1 MRGCPTGQPLL
12 GKILSYKR
20 IMPMKGRSKVKS
32 YKFIVNPIA
41 GGGKAKAL
49 LPDIERFFREHGAEY
64 DIYQT
69 RCRGD
74 GIEAAEKAAA
84 EGFEVIVAAGGDG
97 TVNEVLNGI
106 AGSGAVLAAVHGGKG
121 NDFATAVN
129 MPREIGSACSALLA
143 GRTRTIDLGRVMD
156 RYFINSVG
164 VGFDAAVA
172 SRVNEGIKFFKG
184 TSAYTYVF
192 LEKLFSYRAVE
203 AEIDTGNGPIKAT
216 PLLVAVGIGQA
227 YGGGMKIVPDAIQ
240 DDGLFDVCVFDDSL
254 NRLKLAY
261 HFPKVF
267 SGKLKDLSQASMYRV
282 PELKISLSEPRPLHL
297 EGEILIG
304 DKMHFT
310 LEPRAMTVLTG
321 RDGINVA
328 V

>member
-1 MRGCPTGQPLL
+1 
-12 GKILSYKR
+12 
-20 IMPMKGRSKVKS
+20 VKS

-41 GGGKAKAL
+41 GAGKAKSL
-49 LPDIERFFREHGAEY
+49 LPTIEKVFKEQSADY
-64 DIYQT
+64 DIYLT

-74 GIEAAEKAAA
+74 GIEAAKKAAA
-84 EGFEVIVAAGGDG
+84 EGYEVIVAVGGDG

-121 NDFATAVN
+121 NDFATAIR
-129 MPREIGSACSALLA
+129 MPEEIGAACTALLT
-143 GRTRTIDLGRVMD
+143 GRTSAIDLGQVMG

-164 VGFDAAVA
+164 VGFDASVA
-172 SRVNEGIKFFKG
+172 ERVNLGIKFFKG
-184 TSAYTYVF
+184 TSAYTYAF
-192 LEKLFSYRAVE
+192 LEKLFSYRTVE
-203 AEIDTGNGPIKAT
+203 AEIDIGNGPVKSS

-267 SGKLKDLSQASMYRV
+267 SGKLKHLAQVSMYRV

-297 EGEILIG
+297 EGEILVG

-310 LEPRAMTVLTG
+310 LAPLGMTVLTG
-321 RDGINVA
+321 DGA
-328 V
+328 AGSG